1 MAFTI
6 TTLSAA
12 QGINDT
18 TALVASL
25 TGLAV
30 GDLIRIDNEMEKIV
44 APLPTAATVP
54 INVLRGQEG
63 TGQAAHVITSNV
75 IDGKTQTSLVPADW
89 PQALAGAASP
99 AMLPTARPRKV
110 ISLTAAATLD
120 PQAPGTDLV
129 VILNG
134 VVAIA
139 VAVPAPAG
147 ANDGDRLTIIGNGK
161 AAHAVTFTSG
171 LGAVGATA
179 DVVTFAA
186 AQQQGF
192 EAIAAG
198 LAWVTLGTNTAVAG
212 AGATIN
218 GAGLG

>member
-1 MAFTI
+1 MAFTV

-12 QGINDT
+12 QALNDT

-30 GDLIRIDNEMEKIV
+30 GDLIRIDNEIEKIV

-63 TGQAAHVITSNV
+63 TIQAAHVVTSNV
-75 IDGKTQTSLVPADW
+75 IDGKTQTNLVAADW
-89 PQALAGAASP
+89 GQAVGGSASP
-99 AMLPTARPRKV
+99 AMLPTVRPRKV

-120 PQAPGTDLV
+120 PQTPGTDVV

-134 VVAIA
+134 TVAIA
-139 VAVPAPAG
+139 LAVPAPAG
-147 ANDGDRLTIIGNGK
+147 ANDGDRLTVVGNGK
-161 AAHAVTFTSG
+161 VAHTVTFTTG
-171 LGAVGATA
+171 LGAVGAAA
-179 DVVTFAA
+179 DVVTFKAD
-186 AQQQGF
+186 QQQGI
-192 EAIAAG
+192 EAVAAG

>member
-1 MAFTI
+1 MAFTR

-12 QGINDT
+12 QGLNDT

-44 APLPTAATVP
+44 GPLPTAATTP

-63 TGQAAHVITSNV
+63 TIQAAHPVTAGV
-75 IDGKTQTSLVPADW
+75 IDGKTQTNLQTADW
-89 PQALAGAASP
+89 GQAAGGAASP
-99 AMLPTARPRKV
+99 AMLATPRPRKV

-120 PQAPGTDLV
+120 LPTPGTDLL

-134 VVAIA
+134 TAAIA
-139 VAVPAPAG
+139 VTVPAPTG
-147 ANDGDRLTIIGNGK
+147 ANDGDRLTVIGNGK
-161 AAHAVTFTSG
+161 AAHTVIFTTG

-179 DVVTFAA
+179 DTVTFAA

-198 LAWVTLGTNTAVAG
+198 VAWVTLGTNTAVAG